1 MSDARLPSREEVR
14 QAMTV
19 AVLGEALIDLIAGD
33 DGAYRPHLG
42 GSPYNVAIG
51 LARQGIEVSYLS
63 PFSDDMFGDQLY
75 AALRKEGVHM
85 PITRRSLWPTS
96 LALVTIDARGMPAYR
111 LYREGIADKDTSFEE
126 VGANLPRN
134 LRVFHTG
141 SLAITPSQVPKVRR
155 LIEVMREKG
164 VVVSMDV
171 NIRLR
176 ASIDT
181 EAYLEGVRS
190 LLPLADIVKA
200 SDEDLEPFQFAADTR
215 KAAQVAYGEMGS
227 GMLLLTEGKG
237 GALLHTANHV
247 IEKNA
252 YPIAHIEDTVG
263 AGDTFHSAFL
273 AALCRSDAIKGPYRE
288 IDHGVLGDAVD
299 FACAAAAINV
309 SRVGC
314 NPPTQHDVEEF
325 VRAARR

>member
-1 MSDARLPSREEVR
+1 
-14 QAMTV
+14 MTV

-63 PFSDDMFGDQLY
+63 PFSDDTFGDQLY

-126 VGANLPRN
+126 IGANLPPN

-200 SDEDLEPFQFAADTR
+200 SDEDLEPFRFAADTR
-215 KAAQVAYGEMGS
+215 NAAQAAFGEMGS
-227 GMLLLTEGKG
+227 GMLFLTEGKG
-237 GALLHTANHV
+237 GALLYTASGV
-247 IEKNA
+247 IEKKA
-252 YPIAHIEDTVG
+252 YPIAHVEDTVG

-273 AALCRSDAIKGPYRE
+273 AALCRSEAIKGPYRE
-288 IDHGVLGDAVD
+288 IDQGVLGDAVD

-314 NPPTQHDVEEF
+314 NPPTRREVEEF

>member
-1 MSDARLPSREEVR
+1 
-14 QAMTV
+14 MTV

-63 PFSDDMFGDQLY
+63 PFSDDTFGDQLY

-126 VGANLPRN
+126 IGANLPPN

-200 SDEDLEPFQFAADTR
+200 SDEDLEPFRFAADTR
-215 KAAQVAYGEMGS
+215 KAAQAAYGEMGS

-237 GALLHTANHV
+237 GALLYTASGV
-247 IEKNA
+247 IEKKA
-252 YPIAHIEDTVG
+252 YPIAHVEDTVG

-273 AALCRSDAIKGPYRE
+273 AALCRSEAIKGPYRE
-288 IDHGVLGDAVD
+288 IDQGVLGDAVD

-314 NPPTQHDVEEF
+314 NPPTRREVEEF

>member
-1 MSDARLPSREEVR
+1 
-14 QAMTV
+14 MTV
-19 AVLGEALIDLIAGD
+19 AILGEALIDLIAGE

-51 LARQGIEVSYLS
+51 LARQGIGVSYLS
-63 PFSDDMFGDQLY
+63 PFSDDTFGEQLR
-75 AALRKEGVHM
+75 ATLRKEGVDI
-85 PITRRSLWPTS
+85 PIARRSLWPTS
-96 LALVTIDARGMPAYR
+96 LALVTIDGRGMPAYR
-111 LYREGIADKDTSFEE
+111 IYRQGIADKDTSFEE
-126 VGANLPRN
+126 IEANLPPK

-141 SLAITPSQVPKVRR
+141 SLAITPSQVPRIRKLVKVMNER
-155 LIEVMREKG
+155 G
-164 VVVSMDV
+164 VVVSMDI

-190 LLPLADIVKA
+190 LLPFADIVKA
-200 SDEDLEPFQFAADTR
+200 SEEDLEPFKFAADTR
-215 KAAQVAYGEMGS
+215 KAAEVAYGQMGS
-227 GMLLLTEGKG
+227 GMFLLTEGKG
-237 GALLHTANHV
+237 GALLHTASGV
-247 IEKNA
+247 IEKKA
-252 YPIAHIEDTVG
+252 FPVARVQDTVG

-273 AALCRSDAIKGPYRE
+273 AALCRSDAIEGPFRD

-314 NPPTQHDVEEF
+314 NPPTRQEVEAF
-325 VRAARR
+325 LRAAAF